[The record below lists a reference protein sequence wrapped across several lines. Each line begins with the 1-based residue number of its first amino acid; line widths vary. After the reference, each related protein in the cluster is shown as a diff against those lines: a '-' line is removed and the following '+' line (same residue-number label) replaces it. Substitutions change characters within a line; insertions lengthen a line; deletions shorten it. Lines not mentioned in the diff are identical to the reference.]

1 MILFQISSSS
11 GHWQFWAVA
20 EKEKD
25 KKKEAWGYLDLVLGE
40 ESEALEEE
48 GGEAGE
54 EEDGLVEQ
62 EGDDGG
68 ELELGE
74 VGDQD
79 LHSFPSPLLRQGRA
93 ERDRD
98 LGMRTERRESRA
110 EENRDRLT
118 QRVGDREGEGET
130 GGGVPATRTRWRT
143 WAPPL

>member
-1 MILFQISSSS
+1 M
-11 GHWQFWAVA
+11 
-20 EKEKD
+20 
-25 KKKEAWGYLDLVLGE
+25 GYLDLVLGE

-68 ELELGE
+68 ELELSE

-79 LHSFPSPLLRQGRA
+79 LHSFPLRFPRRGRA

-98 LGMRTERRESRA
+98 LGMRTERRESRG
-110 EENRDRLT
+110 EHTHT
-118 QRVGDREGEGET
+118 QRGRERGRGEREVGGTCHADSMADMGAAIMIAGGEDARRGGGEPEPGLWPALGG
-130 GGGVPATRTRWRT
+130 GGGVV
-143 WAPPL
+143 

>member
-1 MILFQISSSS
+1 M
-11 GHWQFWAVA
+11 
-20 EKEKD
+20 
-25 KKKEAWGYLDLVLGE
+25 GYLDLVLGE

-79 LHSFPSPLLRQGRA
+79 LHSFPLRFPRRGRA

-98 LGMRTERRESRA
+98 LGKTTERRERA
-110 EENRDRLT
+110 E
-118 QRVGDREGEGET
+118 QRRGEHIKKEMGGWGNGRWGTCHADSMADMGAAIMIAGGEDARR
-130 GGGVPATRTRWRT
+130 GAGEPEPGLWPALGGRGGV
-143 WAPPL
+143 L

>member
-1 MILFQISSSS
+1 M
-11 GHWQFWAVA
+11 
-20 EKEKD
+20 
-25 KKKEAWGYLDLVLGE
+25 GYLDLVLGE

-74 VGDQD
+74 VGDQE
-79 LHSFPSPLLRQGRA
+79 LHSFPLCLTRRGRA

-98 LGMRTERRESRA
+98 LGMRTERRESRV
-110 EENRDRLT
+110 EENRD
-118 QRVGDREGEGET
+118 
-130 GGGVPATRTRWRT
+130 
-143 WAPPL
+143 

>member
-1 MILFQISSSS
+1 M
-11 GHWQFWAVA
+11 
-20 EKEKD
+20 
-25 KKKEAWGYLDLVLGE
+25 GYLDLVLGE

-68 ELELGE
+68 ELELSE

-79 LHSFPSPLLRQGRA
+79 LHSFPLRFPRRGRA

-98 LGMRTERRESRA
+98 LGMRTERRESRG
-110 EENRDRLT
+110 EHTE
-118 QRVGDREGEGET
+118 REG
-130 GGGVPATRTRWRT
+130 GGGGGNGRWGVPATRTRWRT